1 MVCSRCGA
9 QNPAGNQFCQA
20 CGTPLTSAAA
30 GVAAPTGPA
39 PPLGPPSPP
48 GPPPAA
54 AQAATYS
61 APLAYAS
68 PPATPAVYQSPYY
81 APRPGA
87 VQAPAQRTP
96 WVVIISVVVVLVLV
110 MSGIG
115 TAIAIIG
122 SRTSNL
128 AGSGLS
134 SGLSSPNPAGSP
146 SPVGSP
152 IAGQGSTAS
161 NPGVTVPIPSGWSVA
176 NKDSESITLDD
187 PNNTGAVTVASGLSN
202 PAQSAQQNKDTVDR
216 VYRSK
221 YPDAKPCPGT
231 QATTSTLNGAAGI
244 IWEVCFTMTSGGQSL
259 SAASSMF
266 AGANSDGTVYY
277 LVQVLTEQGN
287 LSSFVSQAKP
297 ILQGVIWKLT

>member
-9 QNPAGNQFCQA
+9 QNPAGNKFCQA
-20 CGTPLTSAAA
+20 CGTPLTVAAA
-30 GVAAPTGPA
+30 GPAAPP
-39 PPLGPPSPP
+39 GPPPP

-54 AQAATYS
+54 APATPYA

-68 PPATPAVYQSPYY
+68 PPPTPAAYQSPYY

-87 VQAPAQRTP
+87 VQAPVNRTP
-96 WVVIISVVVVLVLV
+96 WVLIISAVVALILL

-122 SRTSNL
+122 ARSNNL
-128 AGSGLS
+128 SGSGLS

-152 IAGQGSTAS
+152 VAAQGSTAS
-161 NPGVTVPIPSGWSVA
+161 NPGVTVPVPYGWSVA

-187 PNNTGAVTVASGLSN
+187 PNNMGAVTVASGLSN
-202 PAQSAQQNKDTVDR
+202 PAQNAQQNKDTVDKA
-216 VYRSK
+216 YRTK

-231 QATTSTLNGAAGI
+231 QATTSTFNSAAGI
-244 IWEVCFTMTSGGQSL
+244 FWDLCFTLTSGGQSL
-259 SAASSMF
+259 AAVASLF

-277 LVQVLTEQGN
+277 FVQAVTEQGN
-287 LSSFVSQAKP
+287 LSGFTNEAKP
-297 ILQGVIWKLT
+297 ILQGVQWKLT